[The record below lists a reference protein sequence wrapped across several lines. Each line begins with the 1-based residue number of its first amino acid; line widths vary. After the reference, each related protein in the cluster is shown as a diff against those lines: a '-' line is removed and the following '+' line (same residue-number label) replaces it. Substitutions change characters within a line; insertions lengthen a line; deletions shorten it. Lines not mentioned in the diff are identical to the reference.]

1 MIAADLRKR
10 KAVSRRRS
18 RLRAELPPVNA
29 RTPILMSPVLPPEV
43 QTNSARLC
51 SAVLALSLAALAV
64 NAASPE
70 APAAARAPGQL
81 EFPLTV
87 ASNLMVDLD
96 LPVATRVTGVI
107 ETLHVDRGALVKKG
121 QPLASLDQR
130 ALELDRRAAE
140 ETLNVARTDFERTRE
155 LRSLNLVS
163 QAEFETKKA
172 HYELARV
179 EAEQAQLVL
188 ERSVVR
194 APFDGIVVD
203 RFARI
208 GQKVLLEE
216 NVPLFRVAA
225 LEPLIARAYLPEQAF
240 QRVRAGNPVEVTATE
255 FPGVTSAGKVS
266 FVSPVIDAAS
276 GTVQVI
282 VQVPRD
288 GKRVLRPG
296 MAVRMTFA
304 GNPSR

>member
-1 MIAADLRKR
+1 
-10 KAVSRRRS
+10 
-18 RLRAELPPVNA
+18 
-29 RTPILMSPVLPPEV
+29 MSPVQPPEV
-43 QTNSARLC
+43 QTRQFRLC
-51 SAVLALSLAALAV
+51 SAVLALSVAALAV
-64 NAASPE
+64 HAAPPE
-70 APAAARAPGQL
+70 AKGGTRVPGLL

-87 ASNLMVDLD
+87 SSNLMVDLD

-140 ETLNVARTDFERTRE
+140 ETLNVARTDFERNRE
-155 LRSLNLVS
+155 LRSQNLVS
-163 QAEFETKKA
+163 QAEFEAKKA
-172 HYELARV
+172 QYELARV

-225 LEPLIARAYLPEQAF
+225 LEPLLARAYLPEQAF
-240 QRVRAGNPVEVTATE
+240 QRIRVGDPVEVTATE

-266 FVSPVIDAAS
+266 FLSPVIDAAS

-288 GKRVLRPG
+288 EKRVLRPG

-304 GNPSR
+304 GNARR